1 MEAYLSHK
9 LHQTKKAV
17 QVQETSSSPVV
28 ESCDGRPHCH
38 VNALLRLLNRML
50 LLAVVARLVVVV
62 MREGVSPTTVTDG
75 ATDGGIGF
83 ARTKLRAA
91 TPSPF
96 VLVLMC
102 YELLGGEVGVTFTS
116 ATPRHGIA
124 MLFPCSVLEQSL
136 ATRRQKPT
144 TIT

>member
-1 MEAYLSHK
+1 MGLPLANISWPRCLLLQK
-9 LHQTKKAV
+9 GVIATL
-17 QVQETSSSPVV
+17 VV
-28 ESCDGRPHCH
+28 EGSM
-38 VNALLRLLNRML
+38 VSSVSMAI
-50 LLAVVARLVVVV
+50 
-62 MREGVSPTTVTDG
+62 VSPTTVTDG

-116 ATPRHGIA
+116 ATPRHGIE

-136 ATRRQKPT
+136 ATRRKKPT